1 MAEITGPARPALEDA
16 MGFEAVVAHIS
27 AQFVSADARLI
38 DSSIGDALQRLGE
51 LLAVDRAALAQLI
64 RPGRALAITHYW
76 SRAGEP
82 APFLEV
88 DPQQLFPFGLG
99 RILRGEVHAFST
111 LAELPADVRD
121 FTYLGSRSTKS
132 AVMLPLVVAGQI
144 IGFLAFSTTRE
155 ERQWD
160 SELLRRLRL
169 VADLFASAVARKRAE
184 ADLRK
189 AVDDRV
195 AFEALVADL
204 ASQFVNL
211 DSDKVD
217 GTIEEAQRRL
227 VEALDLD
234 RSALFEF
241 DSAGN
246 LVFTHYWSRAGIP
259 APAFERGAIGQLFP
273 WMVAKIRM
281 GEVVRLSSLDEL
293 PADVPDRE
301 HLDRIGT
308 KANVSIPLS
317 ASGRVIGVLTFA
329 TVREVRAWPPD
340 IVNRLSLIAQ
350 VFGSALARK
359 RAAEELRHSLEE
371 NARLRKRVMREN
383 VYLQREVKARQ
394 GSTEILGHAATVR
407 RMLEQVDQVAPTGTT
422 VLLLGET
429 GTGKELIATAIHERS
444 PRRARMMVRVNC
456 AAIPTTLIESE
467 LFGRE
472 KGAYTGALTRQTG
485 RFEVAD
491 GSTIFLDEIGELPPD
506 VQVKLLRV
514 LQEKEIERLGSTR
527 PIPVD
532 VRIVAATHRD
542 LDRMVAEGTFRE
554 DLYYRLNV
562 FPIRVP
568 PLRERPED
576 IPTLVWA
583 FVDELS
589 KTLGKRIES
598 ISSADMSTLQQYSW
612 PGNIRELR
620 NAVERA
626 VIVSKGPRL
635 VIERPVVTAIR
646 TRSLRLEDVE
656 RDHILSVLNQAGWRV
671 RGPAGAAE
679 VLGLKPSTL
688 EGRMA
693 RLGVRRPSA

>member
-1 MAEITGPARPALEDA
+1 MAEATGTARPALEDRIE
-16 MGFEAVVAHIS
+16 FDAVVTRIS
-27 AQFVSADARLI
+27 AQFVSVDARLI
-38 DSSIGDALQRLGE
+38 DSAIGEALQRLGE
-51 LLAVDRAALAQLI
+51 LLGVDRAALTQLTGI
-64 RPGRALAITHYW
+64 DHSLTFTHYW
-76 SRAGEP
+76 SREGEP
-82 APFLEV
+82 APYLTV
-88 DPQQLFPFGLG
+88 DAEQMFPFGLS
-99 RILRGEVHAFST
+99 RILRGEVHSFST
-111 LAELPADVRD
+111 LAELPADARD
-121 FTYLGSRSTKS
+121 LDILTSRSTKS
-132 AVMLPLVVAGQI
+132 AVTFPLVVAGQV
-144 IGFLAFSTTRE
+144 IGSLAFGTTRE

-160 SELLRRLRL
+160 PELVRRLRL
-169 VADLFASAVARKRAE
+169 VADLFASAIARKRVDAE
-184 ADLRK
+184 LRQ

-211 DSDKVD
+211 DSDKVG
-217 GTIEEAQRRL
+217 GTIEDAQRHL

-246 LVFTHYWSRAGIP
+246 LVLTHYWSRAGIP
-259 APAFERGAIGQLFP
+259 ALAFERGAIVPLFP
-273 WMVAKIRM
+273 WMVQKVRM
-281 GEVVRLSSLDEL
+281 GEVVRLSSVDDV
-293 PADVPDRE
+293 PPDVPDRQ
-301 HLDRIGT
+301 HLSLIGT
-308 KANVSIPLS
+308 KANVSVPLS
-317 ASGRVIGVLTFA
+317 VSGRVIGVLTFA
-329 TVREVRAWPPD
+329 TVHDVRAWPPD
-340 IVNRLSLIAQ
+340 IVNRLGLIAQ

-359 RAAEELRHSLEE
+359 RAAEDLKQTLEE
-371 NARLRKRVMREN
+371 NVRLRTRLTREN

-394 GSTEILGHAATVR
+394 GSTQIVGQGGAVR

-422 VLLLGET
+422 ILLLGET

-456 AAIPTTLIESE
+456 GAIPTALIESE

-472 KGAYTGALTRQTG
+472 KGAYTGALTRQIG

-514 LQEKEIERLGSTR
+514 IQEKEIERLGSSR

-532 VRIVAATHRD
+532 VRVIAATHRD
-542 LDRMVAEGTFRE
+542 IERMVTEGTFRE

-562 FPIRVP
+562 FPIKIP

-589 KTLGKRIES
+589 KTLGKRFES
-598 ISSADMSTLQQYSW
+598 ISNADMLALQQYPW

-626 VIVSKGPRL
+626 VIVSTGPRL
-635 VIERPVVTAIR
+635 VIEPPLVRTIR
-646 TRSLRLEDVE
+646 SRSLRLEDVE
-656 RDHILSVLNQAGWRV
+656 REHILSVLQQTGWRV
-671 RGPAGAAE
+671 RGHAGAAE
-679 VLGLKPSTL
+679 LLGLKPSTL

-693 RLGVRRPSA
+693 KLGVRRPSA